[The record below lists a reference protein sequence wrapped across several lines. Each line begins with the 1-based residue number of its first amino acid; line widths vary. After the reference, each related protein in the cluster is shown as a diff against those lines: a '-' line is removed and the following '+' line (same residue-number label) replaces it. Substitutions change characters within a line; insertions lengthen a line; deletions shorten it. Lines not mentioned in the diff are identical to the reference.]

1 MSDQTPDPI
10 DVIANIPL
18 VWGGET
24 PTRMMLDRHD
34 AEVVVNALTNSFWVT
49 PFPTPT
55 EGVCAYQWT
64 DQWKPTAPAS
74 MSSRQAAME
83 ILAHIDWATV
93 IEDLV
98 MFEDMDPLVYYGL
111 RSELFETKWLDG
123 RWFMGGKVRSHLT
136 AWATSWMKIRSWCV
150 NEDHHDGDMIP
161 FNDCFH
167 GDDDESPCE
176 WGYCWALDGDPDD
189 FLRLAMDL
197 LRDGWEPP
205 TDRPVVEALREW
217 KSSAMQM
224 LAEWDLVFDA
234 LGRPGK
240 LGASK
245 AESALT
251 EVERMTAAGLRT
263 AALADDATR
272 QEVEAIEWAL
282 RHVPTAVGSGVRSRA
297 AELLAAAYLG
307 RND

>member
-1 MSDQTPDPI
+1 MADQTPDPI

-18 VWGGET
+18 VWGGDT

-55 EGVCAYQWT
+55 EGVCADQWT

-83 ILAHIDWATV
+83 ILAHIDWAAV
-93 IEDLV
+93 IEDLA

-111 RSELFETKWLDG
+111 HSELFETKWLDG

-136 AWATSWMKIRSWCV
+136 AWATSWMKIQSWCV

-197 LRDGWEPP
+197 MRDGWEPP
-205 TDRPVVEALREW
+205 TDRPIV
-217 KSSAMQM
+217 
-224 LAEWDLVFDA
+224 
-234 LGRPGK
+234 
-240 LGASK
+240 
-245 AESALT
+245 
-251 EVERMTAAGLRT
+251 
-263 AALADDATR
+263 DDATR
-272 QEVEAIEWAL
+272 QEVEALVWVL
-282 RHVPTAVGSGVRSRA
+282 TSMPTAIGPKTRSRS
-297 AELLAAAYLG
+297 AELLAAAYLPPPRLTDASYSG
-307 RND
+307 RTYK

>member
-1 MSDQTPDPI
+1 MSEPVADQTPDPI

-18 VWGGET
+18 VWGGDT

-83 ILAHIDWATV
+83 ILAHIDWAAV
-93 IEDLV
+93 IEDLA

-111 RSELFETKWLDG
+111 HSELFETKWLDG

-136 AWATSWMKIRSWCV
+136 AWATSWMKIQSWCV

-197 LRDGWEPP
+197 MRDGWEPP
-205 TDRPVVEALREW
+205 TDRPIV
-217 KSSAMQM
+217 
-224 LAEWDLVFDA
+224 
-234 LGRPGK
+234 
-240 LGASK
+240 
-245 AESALT
+245 
-251 EVERMTAAGLRT
+251 
-263 AALADDATR
+263 DDATR
-272 QEVEAIEWAL
+272 QEVEALCASLLDAGSDERICN
-282 RHVPTAVGSGVRSRA
+282 AVDRA
-297 AELLAAAYLG
+297 RELLSAAYLG
-307 RND
+307 RTDK

>member
-1 MSDQTPDPI
+1 MTDQTPEEI
-10 DVIANIPL
+10 
-18 VWGGET
+18 
-24 PTRMMLDRHD
+24 LDNGYTTVLAGDGQRSIRSKTGQEHL
-34 AEVVVNALTNSFWVT
+34 AALTAAGYLIV
-49 PFPTPT
+49 PIPTPT
-55 EGVCAYQWT
+55 EGVCADQWT

-136 AWATSWMKIRSWCV
+136 AWATSWMKIQSWCV

-197 LRDGWEPP
+197 MRDGWEPP
-205 TDRPVVEALREW
+205 TDRPIV
-217 KSSAMQM
+217 
-224 LAEWDLVFDA
+224 
-234 LGRPGK
+234 
-240 LGASK
+240 
-245 AESALT
+245 
-251 EVERMTAAGLRT
+251 
-263 AALADDATR
+263 DDATR
-272 QEVEAIEWAL
+272 QEVEALCAFLLDAGSDERICN
-282 RHVPTAVGSGVRSRA
+282 AVDRA
-297 AELLAAAYLG
+297 RELLSAAYRMPKHEAG
-307 RND
+307 RTLDGRTWDEFPDDRVSRSQPPVVGTVEAPDRETES